1 MQSASRKISQ
11 THGRQK
17 DHLLSHGANPQKSRS
32 AQTIQRGAQTKIVG
46 RGHVAAGPGISA
58 RISHLFPCGNQLRN
72 QRKSGPKDSP
82 LGRKGVNQRQAI
94 SPPGTKK
101 PLERGVGLG
110 SHHRRRRGKS
120 HGTPEKKRRVKNRK
134 NRQKK
139 FYSGKKKRH
148 TLKTQVVVNKADN
161 QILCTDFC
169 EGKKHD
175 FALFKESQ
183 VRCGLDTEML
193 ADAGYQGVQNIH
205 SNSRIPKKS
214 TKTKPLSKA
223 DKQSNRELSSQRVLV
238 ENVIGSVK
246 RFRILAERYRN
257 RGKRFNLRF
266 NLIAAIH
273 NFEI

>member
-1 MQSASRKISQ
+1 M
-11 THGRQK
+11 
-17 DHLLSHGANPQKSRS
+17 
-32 AQTIQRGAQTKIVG
+32 
-46 RGHVAAGPGISA
+46 
-58 RISHLFPCGNQLRN
+58 
-72 QRKSGPKDSP
+72 
-82 LGRKGVNQRQAI
+82 
-94 SPPGTKK
+94 
-101 PLERGVGLG
+101 
-110 SHHRRRRGKS
+110 
-120 HGTPEKKRRVKNRK
+120 
-134 NRQKK
+134 
-139 FYSGKKKRH
+139 
-148 TLKTQVVVNKADN
+148 VVNKADN